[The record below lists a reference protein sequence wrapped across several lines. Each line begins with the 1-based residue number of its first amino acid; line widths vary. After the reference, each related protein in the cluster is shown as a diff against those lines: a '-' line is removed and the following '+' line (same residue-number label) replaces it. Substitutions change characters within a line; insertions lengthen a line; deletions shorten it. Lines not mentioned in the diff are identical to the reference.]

1 MNFKRSI
8 RNGIRNS
15 MNIWRQSNSKIP
27 KKNSVKKYC
36 RSIKHE
42 NLLFKM
48 QKIYKELYTDI
59 FMKFSIKAK
68 TSQFI

>member
-1 MNFKRSI
+1 
-8 RNGIRNS
+8 
-15 MNIWRQSNSKIP
+15 MNIWRQSNSKIL
-27 KKNSVKKYC
+27 KKNSVKKYR